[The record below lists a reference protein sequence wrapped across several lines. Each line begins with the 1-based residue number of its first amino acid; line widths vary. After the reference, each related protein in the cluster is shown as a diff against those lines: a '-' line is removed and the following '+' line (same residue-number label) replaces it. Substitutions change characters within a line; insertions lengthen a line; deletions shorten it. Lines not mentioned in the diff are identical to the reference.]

1 MNDSD
6 CHCGR
11 NNGFFSGLLFGALI
25 TGGLVYFLTSTKKGK
40 EIKKQLRE
48 KGEDALDYLAD
59 LVDEVEEKGKQF
71 KDKAK
76 AVQTELEE
84 KASSLKQEV
93 VKEAQEGLSQ
103 IDQLQER
110 GRQAVKFFTRN
121 GKPLV

>member
-1 MNDSD
+1 MSDSECR
-6 CHCGR
+6 CHS
-11 NNGFFSGLLFGALI
+11 NFFSGLLFGALI
-25 TGGLVYFLTSTKKGK
+25 TGGLIYFLTSTKKGK

-48 KGEDALDYLAD
+48 KGEDALDHLAD
-59 LVDEVEEKGKQF
+59 LINEVEEKGKQF

-93 VKEAQEGLSQ
+93 VKEAKKGLSQ